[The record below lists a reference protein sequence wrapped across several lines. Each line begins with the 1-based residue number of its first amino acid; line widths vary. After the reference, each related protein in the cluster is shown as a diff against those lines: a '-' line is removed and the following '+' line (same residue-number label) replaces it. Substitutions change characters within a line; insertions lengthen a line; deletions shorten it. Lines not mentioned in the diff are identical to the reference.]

1 MPSISIR
8 PLALIATVLI
18 SACSENISRV
28 SDAPPN
34 AEAGE
39 FQIVDLDSAVLLDA
53 GASEDVSDDELNYF
67 WEQTGGDSVILIA
80 QDDSIAQF
88 TAPAEEA
95 DLTFQ
100 VTVTD
105 NSGQQDTDSTI
116 VYVRNRPSV
125 ELVLATN
132 AIDEDGGFLGVRF
145 SFSRATSTTSTIN
158 LTFGGNAQ
166 YDADYYLA
174 KSLSI
179 PANSSAYDTAID
191 IYDNEL
197 QEDNKTLTVAIAEA
211 AQFRFDEDL
220 TYGITISDD
229 DTTPEFTSSN
239 EHEADDRRL
248 DTDYIAS
255 ASDADGDTVLYSI
268 IGGDDA
274 AAFSLDDA
282 SGALLFAEEYFDD
295 FYLGNSNVPLVEQ
308 PADANADNVYELLLQ
323 ASDGTNNAELNL
335 NVYLEYNDNT
345 LAPNISSSQSVSVNE
360 GQIDIF
366 YTAVADNS
374 ENDEL
379 TWSVSGKDS
388 AYLQISTVASSYNGE
403 LSFIDVMDY
412 ENPLDIDP
420 KDNIYE
426 INLSVSDGRFSDQ
439 QELNISLVNVVEE
452 APELAI
458 NPDEITATSLTL
470 NWEAMPGAISY
481 HIYQSTDYDCL
492 SGQSIISC
500 ADVIY
505 HVESEILSQ
514 IVDDLQSYS
523 DYFFVMNAESE
534 DSYSDFTEIELATT
548 LIATPSSVSLNASSN
563 SEINLSWSSVNNAD
577 TYNLFRYSNADC
589 SVEINYQACDDAIY
603 MSNISATEYL
613 DSDLDRDSTYYYQL
627 EVLADNGVK
636 SNPSEQYSATTA
648 EYHLY
653 NDTGITY
660 SGEYTSGHLSTC
672 AEPGDAT
679 GIDAEQD
686 CDTGRDTDTDLSKT
700 GAGVAAF
707 DFTKIAS
714 DGTELVVQNDDWDEA
729 GDENIGT
736 SWSCV
741 RDNTTELTWQVNS
754 INHELY
760 QWGGTT
766 AFAGGTGTYYND
778 WNTSVDTANSSALC
792 GLSDWRVPT
801 LDEIMNLSYMHKDST
816 NHIDSHYFPNVT
828 GSTQY
833 WTALPRGNQALAFY
847 QAWSLP
853 QSLATSDEAYLRLVS
868 GTMRGY
874 DWEESRY
881 QDNGDGT
888 ITDLETDLIW
898 AKCSGGMS
906 YDVGGDVCQG
916 SSSALNWRDAL
927 EAAGASELAGH
938 SDWRLPNAK
947 ELQTLSVLS
956 ADGSSGIS
964 AHFILD
970 GTETHLHSSTPY
982 PGDSGNSYQLYLGTG
997 TGAGLTISR
1006 IRTAVANYLLVRT
1019 SN

>member
-1 MPSISIR
+1 MPPILIR
-8 PLALIATVLI
+8 TVALCAAVLV

-28 SDAPPN
+28 SDAPPD

-39 FQIVDLDSAVLLDA
+39 FQIVDLDSSVLLDA
-53 GASEDVSDDELNYF
+53 TASDDIGDDELSYF

-132 AIDEDGGFLGVRF
+132 VIDEDGGFLGVRF

-174 KSLSI
+174 KSVFI
-179 PANSSAYDTAID
+179 PVDSLAYDTAID

-197 QEDNKTLTVAIAEA
+197 QEENKTLTVAIAEA

-220 TYGITISDD
+220 TYGITIIDD
-229 DTTPEFTSSN
+229 DTAPEFTSSN

-255 ASDADGDTVLYSI
+255 ASDADGDILLYSI

-282 SGALLFAEEYFDD
+282 SGVLLFSEEYFDD
-295 FYLGNSNVPLVEQ
+295 FYLGSSNVPLVEQ
-308 PADANADNVYELLLQ
+308 PADTNADNVYELLLQ

-345 LAPNISSSQSVSVNE
+345 LAPNISSSQSVSTNE
-360 GQIDIF
+360 GQNGVF

-379 TWSVSGKDS
+379 TWSISGKDS

-403 LSFIDVMDY
+403 LSFVEVMDY
-412 ENPLDIDP
+412 ENPLDIEP

-426 INLSVSDGRFSDQ
+426 INLSVSDGRYSDQ
-439 QELNISLVNVVEE
+439 QELNISLSNVAEA
-452 APELAI
+452 APELTI
-458 NPDEITATSLTL
+458 NSDEITATSLTL

-492 SGQSIISC
+492 SGQSITSC

-505 HVESEILSQ
+505 HVESEIISQ
-514 IVDDLQSYS
+514 IVDDLQSYT
-523 DYFFVMNAESE
+523 DYFFVMSAESE

-548 LIATPSSVSLNASSN
+548 LIATPSSISLNTLSN
-563 SEINLSWSSVNNAD
+563 SEIHLSWPSVNNAES
-577 TYNLFRYSNADC
+577 YNLFRYSNAGC
-589 SVEINYQACDDAIY
+589 NIEVNYQACADALY
-603 MSNISATEYL
+603 TSNITATEFL
-613 DSDLDRDSTYYYQL
+613 DSGLDRDSVYYYQL
-627 EVLADNGVK
+627 EVLAENLVK
-636 SNPSEQYSATTA
+636 SDPSEQYSATTA

-660 SGEYTSGHLSTC
+660 SGKYSSGDLTYC
-672 AEPGDAT
+672 GELTDT
-679 GIDAEQD
+679 NIDAEQD
-686 CDTGRDTDTDLSKT
+686 CDTGRDADSSLSKI
-700 GAGVAAF
+700 GDGVAAF
-707 DFTKIAS
+707 DFTKLAS
-714 DGTELVVQNDDWDEA
+714 DGTVLGVQNDEWSTD
-729 GDENIGT
+729 GDESIGT

-741 RDNTTELTWQVNS
+741 RDNTTELVWQVNS
-754 INHELY
+754 VDQELY
-760 QWGGTT
+760 NWGGTT
-766 AFAGGTGTYYND
+766 ALTGGSGTYYSD
-778 WNTSVDTANSSALC
+778 WNEQVDLANSSMLC

-801 LDEIMNLSYMHKDST
+801 LDELMGLSYMHKDSAE
-816 NHIDSHYFPNVT
+816 HIDSHYFPNIT

-833 WTALPRGNQALAFY
+833 WTALPRGNQALVFY

-853 QSLATSDEAYLRLVS
+853 QSLATNDEAYLRLVS
-868 GTMRGY
+868 GTIRGY
-874 DWEESRY
+874 DWEEGRY
-881 QDNGDGT
+881 QDNNDGT
-888 ITDLETDLIW
+888 ITDLETNLLW
-898 AKCSGGMS
+898 AKCAGGME
-906 YDVGGDVCQG
+906 YDTGGNVCQG
-916 SSSALNWRDAL
+916 NSSAVNWRDAL

-970 GTETHLHSSTPY
+970 GTETYLHSSTPY
-982 PGDSGNSYQLYLGTG
+982 PGDSGNSYQLSLST
-997 TGAGLTISR
+997 GLTISR
-1006 IRTAVANYLLVRT
+1006 IRTGVANYLLVRIP
-1019 SN
+1019 N